1 MPHLGKQEERYPPP
15 LTSLP
20 VGSLGKKHIPGN
32 QSYTPAVL
40 KANVALGLAAL
51 NSAGHGPG
59 PFSPVPLSLSAT
71 TTLPMP
77 SLESLGSNNSCRS
90 CSSLTLILSHQGDVA
105 SGSPCYTWLYPR
117 GMLHWAVPWSYSAF
131 PPSIYHPFLSRSP
144 QMAKA
149 HQSLVLGRETAGG

>member
-1 MPHLGKQEERYPPP
+1 MPHLGEQEERYPPP

-51 NSAGHGPG
+51 NSAGPGPG
-59 PFSPVPLSLSAT
+59 PFSPVPLFLSAT

-77 SLESLGSNNSCRS
+77 SLDPWAPTTPVG
-90 CSSLTLILSHQGDVA
+90 HVQV
-105 SGSPCYTWLYPR
+105 SP
-117 GMLHWAVPWSYSAF
+117 
-131 PPSIYHPFLSRSP
+131 
-144 QMAKA
+144 
-149 HQSLVLGRETAGG
+149 